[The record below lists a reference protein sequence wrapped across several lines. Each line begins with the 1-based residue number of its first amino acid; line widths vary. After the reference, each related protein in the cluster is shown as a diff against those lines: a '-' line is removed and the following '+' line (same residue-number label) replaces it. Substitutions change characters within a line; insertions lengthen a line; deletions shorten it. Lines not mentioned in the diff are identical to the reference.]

1 MKKLMMMAVLLAGA
15 GGFADDQFLYW
26 MVNPYDTEFHTAGR
40 AFDYAYLT
48 VTDQGGV
55 KLTDGSGNAVHL
67 ESFVPDGDAMISLG
81 AGVHADGDP
90 TALTTLPVFSSLGAY
105 ASTSYGFVVEA
116 YLDGD
121 LLWTS
126 GVSYY
131 EALAAANSVWNGK
144 GSAMS
149 GDLSAATFM
158 VPEPTSGL
166 LLLLGVAGL
175 MLRRRRN
182 AM

>member
-15 GGFADDQFLYW
+15 GAFADDQFLYW

-81 AGVHADGDP
+81 TGVHADGDP
-90 TALTTLPVFSSLGAY
+90 KALTTLPVFSSLGDY

-116 YLDGD
+116 YLDGG

-131 EALAAANSVWNGK
+131 DALVAANSVWNGK

-166 LLLLGVAGL
+166 LLLIGVAGL
-175 MLRRRRN
+175 MLRRRKN
-182 AM
+182 V